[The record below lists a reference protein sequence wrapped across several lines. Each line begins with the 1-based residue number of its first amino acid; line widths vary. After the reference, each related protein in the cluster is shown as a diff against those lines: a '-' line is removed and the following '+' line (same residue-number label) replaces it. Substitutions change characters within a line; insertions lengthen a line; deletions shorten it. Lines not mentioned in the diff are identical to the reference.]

1 MAFIITHSSIEGDG
15 MGEKLIKLAEPKTRY
30 CATEEESVALHRGD
44 GTHFKLYDDDGI
56 LYYTGKFL
64 GDPDSEE
71 AFEPLDW
78 ARNYAGCTEIKYRQA
93 DGKYETL

>member
-15 MGEKLIKLAEPKTRY
+15 TGEKLEKLEAPITRV
-30 CATEEESVALHRGD
+30 CENDSEREALLKGE

-64 GDPDSEE
+64 GDADSEE

-78 ARNYAGCTEIKYRQA
+78 AGSYAGCTYIKYRQA
-93 DGKYETL
+93 DGTYAVL